1 MNVDINMYKLDYK
14 LSKEIFEQN
23 KEKIQLN
30 MCYKNTYLIH
40 NCLELKGYNYQ
51 IAYGFLLDESI
62 CTRHC
67 FIFLEDCNTVVDPT
81 AFLFLTQ
88 KELEL
93 NAVRY
98 CIIKTF
104 NRKEYLVETLRSNDL
119 SLTNLLIEKE
129 IKTHDKLVKL
139 GYVRNQYELDDFI
152 LKRLETITI

>member
-1 MNVDINMYKLDYK
+1 MESYKLNYK
-14 LSKEIFEQN
+14 LSKEIFEKH

-30 MCYKNTYLIH
+30 MCYKNIYLIY
-40 NCLELKGYNYQ
+40 NCLELKNYNYQ
-51 IAYGFLLDESI
+51 IAYGFLLDEDI
-62 CTRHC
+62 CSRHC
-67 FIFLEDCNTVVDPT
+67 FIFLKDCNTVVDPT
-81 AFLFLTQ
+81 AFLFLT
-88 KELEL
+88 KAELEI

-104 NRKEYLVETLRSNDL
+104 NTTEYLIETLRSNDL

-129 IKTHDKLVKL
+129 IKMHDKLVKL

>member
-1 MNVDINMYKLDYK
+1 MNVDTYTLNLK
-14 LSKEIFEQN
+14 LSKEIFE
-23 KEKIQLN
+23 KHREKIQLN
-30 MCYKNTYLIH
+30 MCYKNIYLIH
-40 NCLELKGYNYQ
+40 DCLELKNYNYQ
-51 IAYGFLLDESI
+51 IAYGFLLDEDI
-62 CTRHC
+62 CSRHC
-67 FIFLEDCNTVVDPT
+67 FILLDDKTILDPT